1 MSSDL
6 ANITNKRKHEAEQ
19 KKINKLNMTENGI
32 HIYYQCKCGSVI
44 KDQKCN
50 KKNHEKRCSYVRA
63 KQFEDYK
70 KNNAYEYEKLLEY
83 MKMNH

>member
-44 KDQKCN
+44 KD
-50 KKNHEKRCSYVRA
+50 HEKRCSYVRM